1 MNGAPL
7 TKRARG
13 FTLVELLTVIGIIA
27 IFVFANNP
35 CSLLAQ
41 NDDLV
46 EARKAWRSYL
56 TKLGSVKGTVK
67 STLRTAGGSAIVSS
81 TVEIA
86 YGRDTRYQKTAVTP
100 TKGKSSP
107 TSTDVYVKNP
117 RYAFTAGKPAGL
129 EGWGLTGM
137 TFIGS
142 KDDDAKSFLE
152 RTDKQVQHLLHLFS
166 VPRTSLENLAAQP
179 NFKIVATS
187 NIEKNGKKLV
197 QVNLQIFTR
206 SSMMKPLFKR
216 VCWNWIL
223 TPTGALP
230 VGK

>member
-1 MNGAPL
+1 MAVLPY
-7 TKRARG
+7 
-13 FTLVELLTVIGIIA
+13 E
-27 IFVFANNP
+27 
-35 CSLLAQ
+35 
-41 NDDLV
+41 
-46 EARKAWRSYL
+46 
-56 TKLGSVKGTVK
+56 LGSVKGTVK

-86 YGRDTRYQKTAVTP
+86 YGRDTRYQKTAVTS

-142 KDDDAKSFLE
+142 KDDDAKNFME
-152 RTDKQVQHLLHLFS
+152 RTDKQAQHLLHLFS
-166 VPRTSLENLAAQP
+166 VPRTSLENLAASPISRSSQRR
-179 NFKIVATS
+179 TS
-187 NIEKNGKKLV
+187 KKNGKKLV
-197 QVNLQIFTR
+197 QVKFTNIHPFEHDETTVQ
-206 SSMMKPLFKR
+206 KGVLE
-216 VCWNWIL
+216 WIL